1 MKTNYCGGVVV
12 VAEAAGCTPVICCLN
27 LPCCKVCSKPKTCN
41 NISVAWRQTLTSLL
55 CQGGGRRTA
64 DIDLNFRRC
73 NQDPDC
79 VQTKCLSSAQISE
92 ITVLRKSNSLPS
104 VFFLWSQF
112 QASSNMIAKICV
124 TSLLPN
130 YSELCVKHLYISVYA
145 FKECM
150 SVQSKSLH
158 YI

>member
-1 MKTNYCGGVVV
+1 MVVVV
-12 VAEAAGCTPVICCLN
+12 VAARCMPVICCLK
-27 LPCCKVCSKPKTCN
+27 LPCCRACSKPKTCN
-41 NISVAWRQTLTSLL
+41 NKSVAWRETLTSLL
-55 CQGGGRRTA
+55 CQGGGPRTA

-92 ITVLRKSNSLPS
+92 ITVLQKSISFPP
-104 VFFLWSQF
+104 VFFLRSQF
-112 QASSNMIAKICV
+112 QASSNTIGKICV
-124 TSLLPN
+124 ISVLPN
-130 YSELCVKHLYISVYA
+130 YSELCVKKHTNLYISVYA